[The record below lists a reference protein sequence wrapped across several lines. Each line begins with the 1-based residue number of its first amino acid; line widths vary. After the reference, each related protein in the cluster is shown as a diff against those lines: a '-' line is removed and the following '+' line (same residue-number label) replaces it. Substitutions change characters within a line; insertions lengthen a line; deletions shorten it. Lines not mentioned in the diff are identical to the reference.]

1 MAKAVRGMRITES
14 AARRQNACETL
25 HGILAIAKQASP
37 THPNNV
43 FVPFD
48 ISVQYAFSVA
58 APFAF
63 VLFVRF
69 VFV

>member
-1 MAKAVRGMRITES
+1 MRITES

-25 HGILAIAKQASP
+25 HGILAFADQASP
-37 THPNNV
+37 RHPNNV

-48 ISVQYAFSVA
+48 DSVPDAFYVVA
-58 APFAF
+58 LFAF